1 MFRWCWRALD
11 AWMGQIP
18 PSLNPPAPHVSE
30 MWFFSSQ
37 EDPPLDPL
45 PGPFTHS
52 SGSAQ
57 LFLHSSLGAPATSSF
72 AGVASRVGGQGACT
86 PIIWDTRQDLRTL
99 LKDPPYAV
107 GVALKRKKKN
117 QCCLKCYGFHKS
129 DSKPWRWGMKTSGS
143 NLLGTS
149 NFIF

>member
-107 GVALKRKKKN
+107 GVALKRK
-117 QCCLKCYGFHKS
+117 
-129 DSKPWRWGMKTSGS
+129 SKIKHLCP
-143 NLLGTS
+143 LIVLC
-149 NFIF
+149 